1 MIKEIIINDFIKIRV
16 WVGELPFECQYNYL
30 VNPKIKLYNK
40 YAVELKN
47 GIRCN
52 NNYALLGGIF
62 VQDSSHKNIDVV
74 IQTSSSFQSKYY
86 SDYSALND
94 TPVIGI
100 NSEVFSW
107 LNNFEACVDG
117 NGELIINCVAFAPIG
132 SSRNCFNLAYKLL
145 LNIIDC
151 QNNNLDFEIFKE
163 RCYNVLSI

>member
-16 WVGELPFECQYNYL
+16 WIGELPFECQYNDL
-30 VNPKIKLYNK
+30 MNPKLKPCNK

-47 GIRCN
+47 GISCN

-62 VQDSSHKNIDVV
+62 VQDSSHKKIDV
-74 IQTSSSFQSKYY
+74 ITKTDSSFQGKYY

-94 TPVIGI
+94 TPMIGI
-100 NSEVFSW
+100 NSEVADW
-107 LNNFEACVDG
+107 LNNFEVCVDG

-151 QNNNLDFEIFKE
+151 KNNKLDFDIFTE
-163 RCYNVLSI
+163 RCYNVLNV